1 MAEKLGRVEGAT
13 PIKNMRVHPW
23 CMARSKS
30 KKLEP
35 VPVKMTFKIDP
46 GTNTS
51 YVDLSQCVSL
61 VSRKFLRQGLN
72 WAIGGVRV
80 TLPAASTGQAGNAVY
95 ISTLQHSWTVSNA
108 WKKAQAHWLKQQN
121 EALADSGS
129 EDTAARYRDFK
140 IYADKTHAIVG
151 EAANLLPVGLGPGT
165 GTGPFPSAIVT
176 TASPNAGEWE
186 YSKVVVPNDG
196 TPGATT
202 EYALMMHGADLSAT
216 FGIAQGYAASRAF
229 PQSPDPR
236 QQSPNLSFLN
246 KMFDVGSDN
255 TDVVQNAVNTNNDL
269 PYDQSNYPGGSTNYI
284 EMENQCFAFNTN
296 TIAERRYSFGGF
308 TAPCGLLR
316 IDQLYSDDQSNPLI
330 VELMLVPGDHRGYLA
345 EPMQEM

>member
-1 MAEKLGRVEGAT
+1 
-13 PIKNMRVHPW
+13 
-23 CMARSKS
+23 MARSKKP

-35 VPVKMTFKIDP
+35 VPTKLTFTIP
-46 GTNTS
+46 AGTNTS
-51 YVDLSQCVSL
+51 YVDISQCASA

-95 ISTLQHSWTVSNA
+95 ISTLQHSWTTSNA

-121 EALADSGS
+121 EALEASDS

-140 IYADKTHAIVG
+140 IYADATHASIG
-151 EAANLLPVGLGPGT
+151 SAANLLPVGLGPGT
-165 GTGPFPSAIVT
+165 TAGPFPSAIVT
-176 TASPNAGEWE
+176 TASPTQDEWA
-186 YSKVVVPNDG
+186 YSQIVVPNDG
-196 TPGATT
+196 AVGVSG
-202 EYALMMHGADLSAT
+202 EYAVMMHGASFGLVK
-216 FGIAQGYAASRAF
+216 GIAEGYQLSRSRVF
-229 PQSPDPR
+229 SPDPEAP
-236 QQSPNLSFLN
+236 QVSTSWLHD
-246 KMFDVGSDN
+246 MFDVGDDSDLV
-255 TDVVQNAVNTNNDL
+255 TDNAQFRNDRV
-269 PYDQSNYPGGSTNYI
+269 PYDDEEYPGASTNFI
-284 EMENQCFAFNTN
+284 QMENQCFAFNTN

-316 IDQLYSDDQSNPLI
+316 IDQLYSDSESNELI

>member
-1 MAEKLGRVEGAT
+1 
-13 PIKNMRVHPW
+13 
-23 CMARSKS
+23 MARSKKA

-35 VPVKMTFKIDP
+35 VPTKLTFSIP
-46 GTNTS
+46 AGTNTN
-51 YVDLSQCVSL
+51 YVDLSQCASMIG
-61 VSRKFLRQGLN
+61 RKFFRQGLN

-95 ISTLQHSWTVSNA
+95 ISTLQHSWTTSNS

-121 EALADSGS
+121 EALAASGS

-140 IYADKTHAIVG
+140 IYADKTHAQSG
-151 EAANLLPVGLGPGT
+151 ASANLLPVGLGPGT
-165 GTGPFPSAIVT
+165 GPGPFPSAIVT
-176 TASPNAGEWE
+176 TASPLAGEWE

-196 TPGATT
+196 APGTTT
-202 EYALMMHGADLSAT
+202 EYDLMMHGAD
-216 FGIAQGYAASRAF
+216 FGTVFGVAQGYAASRAL

-236 QQSPNLSFLN
+236 QQGPNNSFLS
-246 KMFDVGSDN
+246 KMFDVGDDM
-255 TDVVQNAVNTNNDL
+255 TDIVQNAINTNNDL
-269 PYDQSNYPGGSTNYI
+269 PYDQNDYPGGSTNYI
-284 EMENQCFAFNTN
+284 EMENQCFVFNTN

-316 IDQLYSDDQSNPLI
+316 IDQLYSDDTSNDLI
-330 VELMLVPGDHRGYLA
+330 IEVMLVPGDHRGYLA